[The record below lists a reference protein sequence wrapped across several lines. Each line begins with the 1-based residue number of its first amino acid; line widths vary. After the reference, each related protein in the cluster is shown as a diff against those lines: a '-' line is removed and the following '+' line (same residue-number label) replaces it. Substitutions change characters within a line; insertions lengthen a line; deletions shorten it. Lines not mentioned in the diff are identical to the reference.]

1 MHRMTQPKLSSLFV
15 ATTVFA
21 ACAMFGILPA
31 GAAPPSVVQANID
44 YDASGYVTPAGMM
57 HPSMYQGGVVPV
69 GYDLACDGCGV
80 AGCAE
85 PSCGTFADDCSIN
98 GCDGSCNGRCGVFA
112 DGGVFGSGGIL
123 GKLSG
128 HGEACGGCGQQGC
141 GHCGGL
147 SRLRHCCLFCR
158 GGGCSACQFLGCGY
172 LLGALK
178 CCGPYREAGLC
189 AQRWYDLS
197 FEVTSLSHSNGS
209 LSGPVTTFGVAPLGP
224 IVLSRGD
231 ADGGNDQEA
240 GARLSASFIFGAGG
254 NIEATYMGGNQWQSQ
269 ASAFDNAAGLF
280 SFVSDFGTN
289 PIGGFDDTDR
299 SNVQTVLSNSE
310 FHSGELNYRRR
321 TMGPY
326 CRFQGSWL
334 FGLRYVRYE
343 DGFLYATEGTNNN
356 TVNANLPRF
365 FSSNDQ
371 IKNNLFGP
379 QAGFDLWWN
388 MKPGINFGIG
398 MKGAWVQNDVDRR
411 TVLTANSIN
420 VGAPGVTAIT
430 DKEQDT
436 TYMGEFEAKLVYRL
450 SHSWSI
456 RSAYYAIAVDEIA
469 FGTTDQQ
476 TIRDFVTANPV
487 NDPAYHFHSLTVQGF
502 SFGTEYIW

>member
-1 MHRMTQPKLSSLFV
+1 
-15 ATTVFA
+15 
-21 ACAMFGILPA
+21 
-31 GAAPPSVVQANID
+31 
-44 YDASGYVTPAGMM
+44 
-57 HPSMYQGGVVPV
+57 
-69 GYDLACDGCGV
+69 
-80 AGCAE
+80 
-85 PSCGTFADDCSIN
+85 
-98 GCDGSCNGRCGVFA
+98 
-112 DGGVFGSGGIL
+112 
-123 GKLSG
+123 
-128 HGEACGGCGQQGC
+128 
-141 GHCGGL
+141 
-147 SRLRHCCLFCR
+147 
-158 GGGCSACQFLGCGY
+158 
-172 LLGALK
+172 
-178 CCGPYREAGLC
+178 
-189 AQRWYDLS
+189 
-197 FEVTSLSHSNGS
+197 
-209 LSGPVTTFGVAPLGP
+209 VTTFGVAPLGP

-231 ADGGNDQEA
+231 ADGGNDQEV
-240 GARLSASFIFGAGG
+240 GARLSAAFIFGAGG
-254 NIEATYMGGNQWQSQ
+254 NIEATYMGGNQWKSQ
-269 ASAFDNAAGLF
+269 ASALDNAAGLF

-299 SNVQTVLSNSE
+299 SNVQTILSNSE

-343 DGFLYATEGTNNN
+343 DGLLYATQGTNNN

-388 MKPGINFGIG
+388 MKPGINLGIG

-420 VGAPGVTAIT
+420 VGAPGVTAVT